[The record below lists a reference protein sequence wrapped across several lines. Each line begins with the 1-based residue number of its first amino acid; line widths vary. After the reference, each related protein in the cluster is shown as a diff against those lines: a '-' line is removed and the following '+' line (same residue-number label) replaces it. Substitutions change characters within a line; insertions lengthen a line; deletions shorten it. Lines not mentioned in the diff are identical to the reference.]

1 MDDYA
6 GRILAGRYR
15 LPLPPSDV
23 FELVETRAF
32 DTLSGQEVLVRQ
44 IPLPEVVDA
53 EVVDS
58 SGGCPGLGQ
67 GPGPAAHGARRTG
80 RGPADDPA
88 VSRALA
94 AATAAAQVPDH
105 PRLDQ
110 VFHVFAEGG
119 SLWVVSELVPAR
131 PLAALLAERPL
142 SPHRAA
148 EVAADVLTAL
158 RALHAHGWTHRNIT
172 TRTVLICDDGRAV
185 LTGLAAGAAEEALC
199 GYNPVPEGMDP
210 PTGAS
215 GGTGAASGGAGMSA
229 GASMNAGGGMP
240 SPRRAARGAAGPQGP
255 PGQPGSSAAGGG
267 RAPGGGPRGAGGVR
281 PGPGAGLGPGSAPS
295 AGGPGAGPRPGPGSG
310 FGGGFAQ
317 RGSAQGGGVPG
328 GSVPGGPVAP
338 RPGGQG
344 GRPSPSPYR
353 DQGAAGGFL
362 PPGGPRVSGEPW
374 PPLNSRPPAGGQ
386 GAGRP
391 GRGQSGSQGAGPG
404 AGQPGPQAGPRQVRS
419 SAIAAYHAGAARAAA
434 ARAAGENAPPATP
447 TGSSTWG
454 GGSAAS
460 GAAPTPG
467 AGSPHGT
474 SSGRNRPP
482 GPPGAHS
489 GPAGPGNASRPDVPE
504 VKLPGPAT
512 SWPAFPGLTAPP
524 RSAAPG
530 PAPAPA
536 VPPGARLGAGNGAVH
551 GSGNAALPSPPLSP
565 PPPRASESP
574 AKSPECSPSA
584 TAPGSESAGKPPAA
598 WGAAGRQP
606 AGALAVER
614 ARQARMVVVGAVTER
629 WAPEQAWP
637 VQESW
642 QLAPPVGPA
651 ADLWA
656 LGALL
661 FRVVQGHAPYP
672 EDSTAELVRLVCV
685 EPPAYAEECG
695 ALRPVVESLMRKD
708 PSERPEFEELRGWLR
723 SLIRSAPEPEP
734 GGRTLTVPDT
744 TPDTPADQHR
754 LPIVR
759 RKGELVRRRRGRPI
773 TAVDTAPAAHGRHK
787 KTAKDTAKDTARGTA
802 RGTARDSARN
812 SARDTT
818 KGNVPAPRS
827 GTPRTRHLQEQRG
840 RPARSAF
847 GLGRLLLGLVLLLLI
862 GAALYAMLFMPRAED
877 SAGQARADRT
887 GSAGARSAAPR
898 APSTAGTP
906 GGTRAAGGTGASD
919 AATAEER
926 IAEPDGAATGFTL
939 RKDPKGFTV
948 AVAKDWQRRGENDR
962 GQVVY
967 AGGEYELVVVPG
979 RDEVAEFGSDPM
991 AYQQSKEPELEA
1003 YRSSSWSGA
1012 SGLRRIDVGG
1022 TASAEGTFNW
1032 NDSSGRQVYV
1042 RNSATIVKGRYHLLQ
1057 VIGPMNE
1064 QRSVD
1069 RFFEQAAATY
1079 RAGG

>member
-53 EVVDS
+53 EVVDA
-58 SGGCPGLGQ
+58 SGACPGQ
-67 GPGPAAHGARRTG
+67 GAGSAAHGARRTG

-210 PTGAS
+210 PGGANGGAGAN
-215 GGTGAASGGAGMSA
+215 GGTGP
-229 GASMNAGGGMP
+229 NAGGGMP
-240 SPRRAARGAAGPQGP
+240 SPQRAARGAAGLSRT
-255 PGQPGSSAAGGG
+255 PGQPGGSASGGAAVGG
-267 RAPGGGPRGAGGVR
+267 RTPGGAPRGAGGGR
-281 PGPGAGLGPGSAPS
+281 PGPGSGHGLSSGLGSGSGLGPSSGL
-295 AGGPGAGPRPGPGSG
+295 GAGPGSG
-310 FGGGFAQ
+310 FGGGFAP
-317 RGSAQGGGVPG
+317 RGSAPD
-328 GSVPGGPVAP
+328 GSVPGGSA
-338 RPGGQG
+338 PGGQASPRAG
-344 GRPSPSPYR
+344 GQGAAGPAPSPYR

-362 PPGGPRVSGEPW
+362 PPGGPRASGETW

-391 GRGQSGSQGAGPG
+391 GRGQPGGQGAGPG
-404 AGQPGPQAGPRQVRS
+404 AGQPGSQAGPRQVRS
-419 SAIAAYHAGAARAAA
+419 SAIVAYRAGAARAAA
-434 ARAAGENAPPATP
+434 ARAAGDDAPPATP

-454 GGSAAS
+454 GGSASS
-460 GAAPTPG
+460 GAAPTPTPW
-467 AGSPHGT
+467 AAPGSPHGT
-474 SSGRNRPP
+474 PSGRNRPP
-482 GPPGAHS
+482 GPPGARS
-489 GPAGPGNASRPDVPE
+489 GPAGPGNAARPDVPE
-504 VKLPGPAT
+504 VKLPGSTA

-530 PAPAPA
+530 PAPAA
-536 VPPGARLGAGNGAVH
+536 PPGTRPGAGNGAAAH
-551 GSGNAALPSPPLSP
+551 GAGNVAP
-565 PPPRASESP
+565 PPPSSPSPRASQSP
-574 AKSPECSPSA
+574 AKSPESRPSA
-584 TAPGSESAGKPPAA
+584 TVPVPGSGSAGMPPAA

-637 VQESW
+637 VQENW

-685 EPPAYAEECG
+685 EPPAFAEECG

-708 PSERPEFEELRGWLR
+708 PAERPEFEELRGWLR

-744 TPDTPADQHR
+744 APDTPADQHR
-754 LPIVR
+754 LPVVR

-773 TAVDTAPAAHGRHK
+773 TAVDTASAAHGRHK
-787 KTAKDTAKDTARGTA
+787 KTARDTARDRA
-802 RGTARDSARN
+802 RGTTKDAA
-812 SARDTT
+812 
-818 KGNVPAPRS
+818 KGNAPAPRS
-827 GTPRTRHLQEQRG
+827 ATPRTGHLQEQRG

-862 GAALYAMLFMPRAED
+862 GASLYAMLFMPRAED
-877 SAGQARADRT
+877 SAGQARADHT

-898 APSTAGTP
+898 APGATVTP
-906 GGTRAAGGTGASD
+906 GGAKAAGGADASGG
-919 AATAEER
+919 ATAEER
-926 IAEPDGAATGFTL
+926 IAESDGAAKGFTL

-948 AVAKDWQRRGENDR
+948 AVAKDWQRRGANDR

-967 AGGEYELVVVPG
+967 AGGEYQLVVVPG

-1042 RNSATIVKGRYHLLQ
+1042 RNSATLVNGRYHLLQ